1 MPSSQINSR
10 VSARTHRALGQN
22 SAVIQVRRNL
32 SLPIILAMLPVAELR
47 CDAQPIGPALFNP
60 ELVARGEQLA
70 AQYCGGC
77 HQQPHADLL
86 DRATWHQEAMPSMFY
101 VLGLNPESHPPG
113 KEGER
118 IRNSGGVLNA
128 PLMRPDQ
135 LAAIGAYYVSNAP
148 PRLPGTTIS
157 APIPLSKTFR
167 KLRFIGNS
175 RTPNVSL
182 TRFSRSG
189 KNLVTGVMIGS
200 QLRRLDLQGERFR
213 TLGLD
218 VKPVA
223 MLERNDGLWVTSIG
237 DFLPTEA
244 KRGKVVF
251 LKQSGNDFAFPQI
264 VLTNLH
270 RAVDTQIA
278 DLNAD
283 GREDLIV
290 SQFGW
295 YTGRLSWFERHE
307 DGRFE
312 EHVVLPMPGALKTE
326 IHDFNGDGHPDIAAL
341 FAQSW
346 ETMCIFLNNGY
357 GQFEMKTLFQKQPAF
372 GHGYFQFYDHDG
384 DGDLDLLTANGD
396 NGDYHSPVKPYHGV
410 RIYRNDGEYKFTE
423 IAFMPMPGVMRAL
436 PVDFEGDGD
445 FDVAAISYYPEYA
458 KDRRAGFMLFTN
470 DGKNRFSAATI
481 NEADAGRWITMDAAD
496 FDGDGDQDLALG
508 SLMPGPAADFYIP
521 KDLMDQW
528 KELKRPVL
536 LIENLSR

>member
-1 MPSSQINSR
+1 MSQIRQSLDMLMLL
-10 VSARTHRALGQN
+10 AAFAWMPI
-22 SAVIQVRRNL
+22 AV
-32 SLPIILAMLPVAELR
+32 
-47 CDAQPIGPALFNP
+47 DAQGIDPALFNP
-60 ELVARGEQLA
+60 ELVRRGEQLA

-77 HQQPHADLL
+77 HQLPHADLL
-86 DRATWHQEAMPSMFY
+86 DRSTWHQEAIPSMFY

-113 KEGER
+113 KEGEL
-118 IRNSGGVLNA
+118 IRGSGGVLNS

-148 PRLPGTTIS
+148 PRLIGDTIPS
-157 APIPLSKTFR
+157 PIPLSKTFR

-182 TRFSRSG
+182 TQFTQSG
-189 KNLVTGVMIGS
+189 DGLFTGVMVGS
-200 QLRRLDLQGERFR
+200 QLRRMDLLGRRFQ
-213 TLGLD
+213 TLGLN

-223 MLERNDGLWVTSIG
+223 MLERNEGLWVTSIG

-251 LKQSGNDFAFPQI
+251 LKRAGDDYVFPKV

-295 YTGRLSWFERHE
+295 YTGRLSWFEQRA
-307 DGRFE
+307 DGGYD
-312 EHVVLPMPGALKTE
+312 EHVIMPMPGSLKTE

-346 ETMCIFLNNGY
+346 ETMCIFLNDGR
-357 GQFEMKTLFQKQPAF
+357 GGFEMKTLFQKQPAF

-410 RIYRNDGEYKFTE
+410 RIYRNDGDFKFVE
-423 IAFMPMPGVMRAL
+423 IVFMPMPGVMRAL
-436 PVDFEGDGD
+436 PIDFEGDGD
-445 FDVAAISYYPEYA
+445 FDVAAISYYPEYV
-458 KDRRAGFMLFTN
+458 KDRRAGLMLFTN
-470 DGKNRFSAATI
+470 DGKNRFAATTI
-481 NEADAGRWITMDAAD
+481 KEADAGRWITMDAAD
-496 FDGDGDQDLALG
+496 IDGDGDQDLALG

-521 KDLMDQW
+521 EDITAQW
-528 KELKRPVL
+528 KELKRPIL